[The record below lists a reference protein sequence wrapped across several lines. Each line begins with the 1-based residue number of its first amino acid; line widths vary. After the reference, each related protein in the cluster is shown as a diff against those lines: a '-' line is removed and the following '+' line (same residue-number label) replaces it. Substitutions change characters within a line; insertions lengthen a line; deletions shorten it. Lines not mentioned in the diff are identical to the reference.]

1 MKPILKAIA
10 VAALGTVLAAGPVL
24 AGKVPSFTPT
34 PNSTPVKAVVLET
47 YPVFGPK
54 RTRVRK
60 VCEDVEVPVYG
71 GPSPSDQ
78 LGNTVA
84 GAIIGGV
91 IGQAV
96 TGNKQGATA
105 GAIVGGVAG
114 ATAGQR
120 VVGYRT
126 ERRCRDEVVERKGKR
141 KYWESRVRIRNKV
154 YLVRTQNRLRPG
166 TTFTMYMPN

>member
-10 VAALGTVLAAGPVL
+10 IAILGTFLAAGSAL

-34 PNSTPVKAVVLET
+34 PNSHPVKAVVLES

-54 RTRVRK
+54 RTKVRK
-60 VCEDVEVPVYG
+60 ICKDVEVPIYA

-114 ATAGQR
+114 ASAGQR

-126 ERRCRDEVVERKGKR
+126 ERQCTDEVVEKKGKR
-141 KYWESRVRIRNKV
+141 KYWESRVRIRKKV
-154 YLVRTQNRLRPG
+154 YLVRTQNKLRPG